1 LHTLFFFFFFFVVGL
16 RVVLREDQWLR
27 CHPKVTWCELCM
39 LFHDDPQHTKSE
51 DGIHAVLSEVK
62 HQDAEERR
70 ARLKQRV
77 ATMRPVASAQRTQSG
92 RSLGSRQSRTAR
104 RLLDFG
110 KAAATPP
117 TVTTTCSKRATTPT
131 RRHSVVVCTTRTT
144 PVRAVGS
151 PSLGKA
157 RVKMQTTRRHERMER
172 RRAKEKGA
180 GARESGDVSC
190 ELELDL
196 GASAS
201 SSSSTDGVV
210 AADSR
215 NDGPVPQ
222 EATSDSDGG
231 DTDLVWEEIARLARE
246 MNAER
251 QLRRAP
257 PMPSWWEPGGVPLKF
272 PPNHRALVAARKRRH
287 NTGVWLRA
295 RRLAKCN
302 QL

>member
-1 LHTLFFFFFFFVVGL
+1 
-16 RVVLREDQWLR
+16 
-27 CHPKVTWCELCM
+27 M

-117 TVTTTCSKRATTPT
+117 TVTTTCSKRATSTTPT

-215 NDGPVPQ
+215 NDGPVPLARKQ